1 MKNIHLLPTDKP
13 SRLFYNK
20 KDSIFTIDNDFENV
34 IEEDWFQDYNI
45 YITSEEEIKE
55 GVDQWYLDKFLNK
68 PRNSS
73 GSQYAKKQDVII
85 LTTDQDLIENGVQ
98 AIDDDFLEWF
108 VENPSCERVKVEDYG
123 NLYNFRYLILIPKE
137 EPKQENCCT
146 PEGQIKR
153 YVDCK
158 GCDRKP
164 KQEMKQTAVEW
175 LEKICNDRGYHLM
188 SEYFE
193 QAKEM
198 EKEQIMDAYEKAEKD
213 CGKDFLHGDLYYN
226 ETFKSE

>member
-1 MKNIHLLPTDKP
+1 MIQKIALIK
-13 SRLFYNK
+13 RFFRQLFDLKSTQEEENK
-20 KDSIFTIDNDFENV
+20 TFL
-34 IEEDWFQDYNI
+34 
-45 YITSEEEIKE
+45 EIKE

-188 SEYFE
+188 SEYLE

-198 EKEQIMDAYEKAEKD
+198 EKNRLNSQYKKLINLIIEMY
-213 CGKDFLHGDLYYN
+213 L
-226 ETFKSE
+226 